1 MCLCRRKR
9 NNIIV
14 GRPYTDCAERR
25 RLDRD
30 REKEGGREKERER
43 ERIFVWLDS
52 LLLTASNDVIQ
63 LVIPVCN

>member
-43 ERIFVWLDS
+43 ERENFCV
-52 LLLTASNDVIQ
+52 VRQ
-63 LVIPVCN
+63 LVADSQ